1 MSLSVDT
8 RHMLD
13 YRWLHDDLEEDLVGA
28 DWHQDAIRALST
40 SLKTLADERGWPWH
54 VGDQLTVVGAKP
66 DGTDWRPGPD
76 ISIHPRLG
84 PEKRQDIDVRVD
96 GPPSLVIEVASR
108 STWAYDVSGESIRR
122 GKRQAGKAY
131 GYLNLMRVPEYLV
144 FDPHGEFLAG
154 QVRAWRRV
162 GDAVEEW
169 QPNADGRYDSQA
181 LGISFHPDGPLL
193 LLRVFDPDG
202 RPVPYWFEA
211 RRENIAVRRENAAL
225 QQRIADLEAALERL
239 RRQDTIS

>member
-1 MSLSVDT
+1 MSVSVDT

-40 SLKTLADERGWPWH
+40 SLKMLADERGWPWH

-84 PEKRQDIDVRVD
+84 PEKRRDIDVRVG

-108 STWAYDVSGESIRR
+108 STWAYDVSVESIRR

-131 GYLNLMRVPEYLV
+131 GYLNLMRVPAYLV

-154 QVRAWRRV
+154 QIRAWRRV

-193 LLRVFDPDG
+193 RVFDPDG
-202 RPVPYWFEA
+202 NPVPYWFEA
-211 RRENIAVRRENAAL
+211 RRENMAL